1 MVHIRGAVAALALAA
16 CTLTAQIPQ
25 QEYQSRRE
33 SARKSLDGAVLVL
46 FGRAAAEME
55 EHSPAVIQ
63 EPNFRY
69 LTGWTKP
76 GAILL
81 LSPAREILFLPGHD
95 PTREKYTGPQP
106 AASDPDIR
114 AVTGFEE
121 VLPVEQFESQLAK
134 ALESNAHIAAL
145 LREPYVARL
154 KSLAPLRELAD
165 AESKLGPQRA
175 KKSVAE
181 IELIRKSTDV
191 GVEAH
196 RAAWRR
202 IAPGL
207 FEYQV
212 AATTTSLMLERGCE
226 GNAYPP
232 IVASGPNATALHY
245 SENARLM
252 QAGELVLM
260 DVGSECAGY
269 ATDITRTVPVSG
281 KFTPRQRELY
291 EIVLGAQKAA
301 ITAVKPGVAMP
312 QLNQI
317 ARDYL
322 DGHGRDLSG
331 GPLGQY
337 LTHRISHGVGLEV
350 HDPPS
355 ASSTEPLLAGMVITV
370 EPGLYIPEEKL
381 GIRIEDTLLV
391 TEDGSRNLSG
401 ALPREAAEIERA
413 MERQ

>member
-1 MVHIRGAVAALALAA
+1 
-16 CTLTAQIPQ
+16 
-25 QEYQSRRE
+25 
-33 SARKSLDGAVLVL
+33 
-46 FGRAAAEME
+46 
-55 EHSPAVIQ
+55 
-63 EPNFRY
+63 
-69 LTGWTKP
+69 
-76 GAILL
+76 
-81 LSPAREILFLPGHD
+81 
-95 PTREKYTGPQP
+95 
-106 AASDPDIR
+106 
-114 AVTGFEE
+114 
-121 VLPVEQFESQLAK
+121 
-134 ALESNAHIAAL
+134 
-145 LREPYVARL
+145 
-154 KSLAPLRELAD
+154 
-165 AESKLGPQRA
+165 
-175 KKSVAE
+175 
-181 IELIRKSTDV
+181 
-191 GVEAH
+191 
-196 RAAWRR
+196 
-202 IAPGL
+202 
-207 FEYQV
+207 
-212 AATTTSLMLERGCE
+212 
-226 GNAYPP
+226 
-232 IVASGPNATALHY
+232 
-245 SENARLM
+245 
-252 QAGELVLM
+252 
-260 DVGSECAGY
+260 
-269 ATDITRTVPVSG
+269 VSG